1 MKIRICF
8 KALYAIIALLLL
20 SGCMINDINQ
30 YSSGQ
35 NLKPD
40 TGRALVVIGLGAE
53 GLSKNETVL
62 MKFDEYDTKEQ
73 RITGGCWFYNV
84 ISAHASISDKPQYL
98 VFDVPAGFYTQ
109 SVFQHLTFQTPNNK
123 NIAFLAPEKQVV
135 YFGDFVEV
143 DKKKFERRVD
153 FNAATSAIKKM
164 YPEFK
169 GTLVVADTLP
179 IPKPYGFLCTP

>member
-1 MKIRICF
+1 MRIRICF
-8 KALYAIIALLLL
+8 KKLCVTIVLLFL

-30 YSSGQ
+30 YPSGQ

-40 TGRALVVIGLGAE
+40 SGRSLVVIGLGAE
-53 GLSKNETVL
+53 GLSKNKTVL
-62 MKFDEYDTKEQ
+62 MKFDEYDPEQ
-73 RITGGCWFYNV
+73 QKITGGCWLYNV
-84 ISAHASISDKPQYL
+84 IDAHAFISDKPQYV

-109 SVFQHLTFQTPNNK
+109 SAFQNLGFQTPNNK

-143 DKKKFERRVD
+143 NKKKFERQVD

-179 IPKPYGFLCTP
+179 IPPPSGFLCMP